1 MALAWHCYCR
11 KQFNTLKD
19 STVLFINILC
29 SLLTP
34 YWLHPFLIISSCLVK
49 SICNKLIMQ
58 SNVLMLMQSSSLVWD
73 YLFAIQKYLLNTHH
87 HSMQD
92 SLINVILLRVL
103 TVHCVYEMMLQK
115 NITHNL
121 ILTWALQCL
130 TQCSRLALVVIQ
142 RRGTKRRY
150 RPKKRQKLF
159 GSHFSRACSIP
170 VVVLIPNPLLSRPHR
185 APAQSPPLIQARRR
199 RAVRREPWR

>member
-115 NITHNL
+115 NIKNNVFL
-121 ILTWALQCL
+121 IRKACYWLTIFWLCISGDI
-130 TQCSRLALVVIQ
+130 CWLV
-142 RRGTKRRY
+142 
-150 RPKKRQKLF
+150 L
-159 GSHFSRACSIP
+159 HFHR
-170 VVVLIPNPLLSRPHR
+170 NPTTRF
-185 APAQSPPLIQARRR
+185 
-199 RAVRREPWR
+199 